1 MAFRIRSFGD
11 LLIFIIVIIII
22 IIYNTFGFAGC
33 MGVLVALGFLL
44 YFIQEE
50 EQQITSIGEGIPLVE
65 EEIENPIRKK
75 VGGPCA
81 IKDCKSNHM
90 YNSQFC
96 YKHRGSKS
104 TIVAIPEE
112 EVEEKEKEL
121 AVSDWWE
128 VADENIE
135 HNSKFPE

>member
-1 MAFRIRSFGD
+1 
-11 LLIFIIVIIII
+11 
-22 IIYNTFGFAGC
+22 
-33 MGVLVALGFLL
+33 
-44 YFIQEE
+44 
-50 EQQITSIGEGIPLVE
+50 
-65 EEIENPIRKK
+65 
-75 VGGPCA
+75 
-81 IKDCKSNHM
+81 M